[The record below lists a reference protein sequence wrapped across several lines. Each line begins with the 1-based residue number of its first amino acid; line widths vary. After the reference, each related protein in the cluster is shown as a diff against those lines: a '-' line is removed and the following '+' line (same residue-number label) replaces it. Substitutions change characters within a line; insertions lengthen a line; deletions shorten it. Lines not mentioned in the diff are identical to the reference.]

1 MKLLL
6 TSAGIKNASIHDALV
21 DLLGKPISESSALC
35 IPTAMYGHPWV
46 GPGEKAWQFISGQEP
61 SCPMCEL
68 GWKSL
73 GVLELTALPSID
85 EERWVPLVQE
95 TDVLLASGGDAL
107 YLCHWMRQSGLADLL
122 PSLDETVW
130 VGLSAGSM
138 VMTPRIGDDFVG
150 WKPPT
155 GGDETLGIVDF
166 SIFPHVDNEDLP
178 SNTMANAERWA
189 GGLSGPAYA
198 IDDETAIKV
207 VDGTVDVVS
216 EGHWKLLTA
225 PGLRLGRVS
234 KRAFH
239 GGGGNRTREGFPPSG
254 ESTLGQVTD
263 ISRGDP
269 LSFTLAWSSGSRAVQ
284 TRRSHS
290 MPNTAAEAI
299 QLGALSVR
307 FHVDADESGGSVSIF
322 ECEALA
328 NARMPAPH
336 SHDDF
341 DETVLGL
348 DGVTTFTVG
357 GERTSTCT
365 QARRSSYPAA

>member
-21 DLLGKPISESSALC
+21 DLLGKPIGESSALC
-35 IPTAMYGHPWV
+35 IPTAMYGHPSV
-46 GPGEKAWQFISGQEP
+46 GPGEKTWQFISGQEP
-61 SCPMCEL
+61 SCP
-68 GWKSL
+68 
-73 GVLELTALPSID
+73 LPSID
-85 EERWVPLVQE
+85 EERWVPLVRE

-178 SNTMANAERWA
+178 WNTMANAERWA

-198 IDDETAIKV
+198 INDETAIKV

-216 EGHWKLLTA
+216 EGHWKLLT
-225 PGLRLGRVS
+225 
-234 KRAFH
+234 H
-239 GGGGNRTREGFPPSG
+239 
-254 ESTLGQVTD
+254 
-263 ISRGDP
+263 
-269 LSFTLAWSSGSRAVQ
+269 
-284 TRRSHS
+284 
-290 MPNTAAEAI
+290 
-299 QLGALSVR
+299 
-307 FHVDADESGGSVSIF
+307 
-322 ECEALA
+322 
-328 NARMPAPH
+328 
-336 SHDDF
+336 
-341 DETVLGL
+341 
-348 DGVTTFTVG
+348 
-357 GERTSTCT
+357 
-365 QARRSSYPAA
+365 